1 MAVRVVFSNDATF
14 HLRGKI
20 NYLNYL
26 ISSSQILTNSS
37 KMTGAPFRAVRR
49 RDMYDVFILKI
60 SANIYQDMLINWLM
74 S

>member
-37 KMTGAPFRAVRR
+37 KMTGALFVQC
-49 RDMYDVFILKI
+49 DVATFMVFL
-60 SANIYQDMLINWLM
+60 Y
-74 S
+74 